1 MNIEELISKLEK
13 RGINLYREGSKLK
26 IKSDKPVPQGIMTT
40 IKTYEKQ
47 LIKHLPASAAP
58 IPIESD
64 LKIVVSLK
72 TPNLD
77 STRTTAETCA
87 DLLKSPPTRPEAVE
101 RLVAT
106 FRPEIRD
113 AQRQRWLT
121 TTLSGKPV
129 GDAPEGY
136 LLAEAVGIMAWV
148 QEREERGV
156 FNRGAYEWITAAWQ
170 AAERRAHHLKVA

>member
-1 MNIEELISKLEK
+1 
-13 RGINLYREGSKLK
+13 
-26 IKSDKPVPQGIMTT
+26 MTT

-113 AQRQRWLT
+113 RTTATVADDDPKRQTGR
-121 TTLSGKPV
+121 
-129 GDAPEGY
+129 
-136 LLAEAVGIMAWV
+136 
-148 QEREERGV
+148 
-156 FNRGAYEWITAAWQ
+156 
-170 AAERRAHHLKVA
+170 RRAGGLPIGRGRRDYGVGSRARRARRL